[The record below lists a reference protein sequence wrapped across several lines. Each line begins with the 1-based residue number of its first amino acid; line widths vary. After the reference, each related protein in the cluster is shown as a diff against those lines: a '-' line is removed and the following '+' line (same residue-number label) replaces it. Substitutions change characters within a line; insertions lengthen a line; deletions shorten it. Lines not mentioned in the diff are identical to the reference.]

1 MIDLTKLNP
10 EQRAA
15 VEQTEGPLLVLA
27 GAGSGKTRV
36 LTYRVAHLME
46 KGVAPWHILAIT
58 FTNKAARE
66 MADRVHALAGEAS
79 EDAWISTFHS
89 CCARILRRDIE
100 KLGYKRQFAIYD
112 EDDRM
117 TVIRSVAK
125 ALDLS
130 DKEYPP
136 KVIKAMIS
144 DAKNRLLTPIEWLR
158 ESGGDFRS
166 KKLYEAY
173 RDYETALKGNNA
185 LDFDD
190 LLIKTLELLTEQPPV
205 LEYYRDKFRYILVDE
220 YQDTNAAQYE
230 LVRLLAGE
238 RHNLCVV
245 GDDDQSIYGWRGADL
260 NNILNFEKDFPECV
274 TIKLEQNY
282 RSTGNILDAANQVIA
297 HNAGRKEKALWTEAD
312 AGDRIALYNAMDE
325 RDEATFI
332 CQMAGKLMRQ
342 GSAAGSIAV
351 LYRANAQSRVLE
363 EAFVRA
369 GTPYRVYGGQRFYER
384 KEVKDLIAY
393 LRALVNPDDDVSV
406 RRVINEPKRGI
417 GDATVDKLAEYAAE
431 NDMPLLSAVLD
442 WENVQLSTRPRKLI
456 AAFAELMIDLTEQM
470 YAMRP
475 AEFVQAL
482 IDKTGYVKAL
492 EESKSE
498 ENESRIENIREFQ
511 GAVQEYQDHNPEAG
525 LSDFLENVALV
536 SDLDAM
542 NENGG
547 AVTLMTLHSAKGL
560 EFDNVFLAGME
571 EGIFPITRALF
582 DDKQLEEE
590 RRLCYVGITRAKKR
604 LFLSHAYTRA
614 LYNTRNN
621 NPLSR
626 FVDEIPRRL
635 IVEGAGRVDTRRV
648 MPPTQARWQQPT
660 RSPYNSQYRHTPGEG
675 GIRGAGDVA
684 TRTPAPRPAGTSPN
698 GVRLNIPGVTKGFG
712 GAAPDRGISV
722 FHQGDSVRHRTFGLG
737 TVQAVAGTGGKQK
750 VTIRFDDGAERT
762 FSASAAPIMRVER

>member
-1 MIDLTKLNP
+1 MIDLNALNP
-10 EQRAA
+10 QQRAA

-36 LTYRVAHLME
+36 LTYRVAYLME

-66 MADRVHALAGEAS
+66 MAERVHKLAGEAS

-117 TVIRSVAK
+117 TVIRAVAK
-125 ALDLS
+125 ELNLG

-144 DAKNRLLTPIEWLR
+144 DAKNRMLTPTEWLK

-173 RDYETALKGNNA
+173 RAYEQTLKGNNA

-190 LLIKTLELLTEQPPV
+190 LLIRTLELLTEQPPV
-205 LEYYRDKFRYILVDE
+205 LQYYQDRFRYILVDE

-230 LVRLLAGE
+230 LVRLLSGN

-260 NNILNFEKDFPECV
+260 RNILDFEKDFPECV

-297 HNAGRKEKALWTEAD
+297 HNAGRKEKALWTEAE
-312 AGDRIALYNAMDE
+312 AGDRLALYHASDE
-325 RDEATFI
+325 RDEAAFI
-332 CQMAGKLMRQ
+332 CQMSGKLMRR
-342 GSAAGSIAV
+342 GAAAGSIAV

-363 EAFVRA
+363 DAFVRA
-369 GTPYRVYGGQRFYER
+369 GTPYRVYGGLRFYER

-406 RRVINEPKRGI
+406 RRIINEPKRGI
-417 GDATVDKLAEYAAE
+417 GDATVEKVAAYARE
-431 NDMPLLSAVLD
+431 NDMPFLSAVLD
-442 WENVQLSTRPRKLI
+442 WENVSLSARPKKLLQ
-456 AAFAELMIDLTEQM
+456 AFAELMIDLTEQM
-470 YAMRP
+470 YEMKP
-475 AEFVQAL
+475 GEFLQTV

-492 EESKSE
+492 EESKDE
-498 ENESRIENIREFQ
+498 DNETRLENIKELQ
-511 GAVQEYQDHNPEAG
+511 GAVTEFEQHNPEGG

-560 EFDNVFLAGME
+560 EFDNVFLSGME
-571 EGIFPITRALF
+571 EGVFPITRALF
-582 DDKQLEEE
+582 DDQQMEEE
-590 RRLCYVGITRAKKR
+590 RRLAYVGITRAKKR
-604 LFLSHAYTRA
+604 LFMSHAYTRA
-614 LYNTRNN
+614 LYNTRNA

-626 FVDEIPRRL
+626 FVTEIPQRL
-635 IVEGAGRVDTRRV
+635 IQEGVGRMEARRV
-648 MPPTQARWQQPT
+648 PPPSRSGWAQPA
-660 RSPYNSQYRHTPGEG
+660 RSPYNHTPGQG
-675 GIRGAGDVA
+675 GIRGAGDVQE
-684 TRTPAPRPAGTSPN
+684 RKGVPRPQMNPN
-698 GVRLNIPGVTKGFG
+698 GVRLNIPGVQKGFSG
-712 GAAPDRGISV
+712 QPARGISL
-722 FHQGDSVRHRTFGLG
+722 FHRGDSVRHRTFGLG
-737 TVQAVAGTGGKQK
+737 TVEEVTGAGGQQK
-750 VTIRFDDGAERT
+750 VKILFDDGVERV
-762 FSASAAPIMRVER
+762 FSAAAAPIMKVDR